1 MPAPGLEE
9 DFVVGVNTAPP
20 HPGGAVFGVAAVEVG
35 VGEMVDVAAEDGKLP
50 KLDCCGTKG
59 GRPLEEVL
67 LNAIFDGEEAF
78 DRPKL
83 VAGSRLIL

>member
-20 HPGGAVFGVAAVEVG
+20 HPGGAGLGVAAVEVG
-35 VGEMVDVAAEDGKLP
+35 MGEIVDVAAEDGKLP

-59 GRPLEEVL
+59 GRPLDEVL
-67 LNAIFDGEEAF
+67 LNAMLDEDEVF